1 MAKEKQENPEQKQ
14 DVNVAQ
20 MTADE
25 EAQAQAELIK
35 EHNLRFY
42 TDGCEVPADAIKPIK
57 AGRLKGMSDV
67 NPMWRMKRMTE
78 IFGPVGFGWRY
89 EIEKMWSEEFVLEEI
104 NEITEGL
111 APVRPDFDETGRQLT
126 PAFPAQPRIEKK
138 TRRYETKCFCNV
150 LLFVRDPETKEWSA
164 PIPGSGGSAIVSQ
177 ERNGAYVNDEGYK
190 MALTDALSI
199 AMKPLGI
206 GGNIWYGPKATGHN
220 ESKYESYT
228 RDAQTQQNGQQS
240 NQQGASAV
248 AFTGAQLN
256 QSIQEMNAT
265 TTEAEFEACWD
276 KWAKAI
282 PALAQQGTDFY
293 KAACVK
299 INALKNPSK

>member
-1 MAKEKQENPEQKQ
+1 MAKEKQENPEQTQ
-14 DVNVAQ
+14 DVNEAQ
-20 MTADE
+20 MTAEE

-89 EIEKMWSEEFVLEEI
+89 EIVKQW
-104 NEITEGL
+104 TETYG
-111 APVRPDFDETGRQLT
+111 DEV
-126 PAFPAQPRIEKK
+126 
-138 TRRYETKCFCNV
+138 KCFCNV
-150 LLFVRDPETKEWSA
+150 HLFVRDPETKEWSA
-164 PIPGSGGSAIVSQ
+164 PIPGNGGSAIVSQ
-177 ERNGAYVNDEGYK
+177 ERNGTYVNDEGYK

-228 RDAQTQQNGQQS
+228 QDGQTQQNGQQS
-240 NQQGASAV
+240 QQQGASAV

-256 QSIQEMNAT
+256 QAIQEMNAI
-265 TTEAEFEACWD
+265 TTEPEFKACWD
-276 KWAKAI
+276 KWAKAV

-299 INALKNPSK
+299 INAINNPSK